1 MALSLI
7 VYISLSLLL
16 FALGWNVNRREQHL
30 IRIGSRELPFYSWEI
45 LVSIVLITSVMGLR
59 FKTGSDYMMYWSLYN
74 YLLHGEPVQRFGGI
88 ELGFE
93 LISKL
98 MATLRCH
105 YIVFFSF
112 WGALQATLL
121 YYGLRHRKFLLPWIG
136 LLLILGPYAFNW
148 MSFLRQWVVVCAFVP
163 MILLI
168 EKRSFW
174 LYSLLVLVLVTI
186 HWSALMMLLL
196 YFLPYQRLS
205 SLSRKTYMWIFI
217 ACILIGLK
225 PYFMMIFKPLLSSI
239 PLFTY
244 ERYRPM
250 LENLVQGGFRWMGWG
265 PLHVITVFA
274 QLVFIWFY
282 NEIKEFR
289 PNDRFLSVVFV
300 LSFFAVC
307 YENLMMNTD
316 YYMLRPIEILYAFVL
331 IMIAYAF
338 HYLYST
344 KQYIKLVC
352 CVLPIISYVLINVVK
367 CALHPGGVNNTVIYH
382 LYPRLFG

>member
-16 FALGWNVNRREQHL
+16 FALGWNVNRREQHH
-30 IRIGSRELPFYSWEI
+30 IRSGSKELPFYSWEI
-45 LVSIVLITSVMGLR
+45 LVSIILITLVMGFR

-88 ELGFE
+88 EIGFE
-93 LISKL
+93 FISKL

-148 MSFLRQWVVVCAFVP
+148 FSFLRQWVVVCAFVP
-163 MILLI
+163 MTLLI

-174 LYSLLVLVLVTI
+174 LYSLLVLVLATI
-186 HWSALMMLLL
+186 HWSALLMLLL

-205 SLSRKTYMWIFI
+205 SLSRKTYMLIFI
-217 ACILIGLK
+217 ACVMLGLK
-225 PYFMMIFKPLLSSI
+225 PYFMLIFKPLLSSI

-250 LENLVQGGFRWMGWG
+250 LEGLVQGEFRWMGWG
-265 PLHVITVFA
+265 PLHIITVFA

-282 NEIKEFR
+282 NEIKESR
-289 PNDRFLSVVFV
+289 PKDLLLPVFFV

-307 YENLMMNTD
+307 YENLMRNTD
-316 YYMLRPIEILYAFVL
+316 HYLLRPVELMYAMVL
-331 IMIAYAF
+331 IMIAYTF

-344 KQYIKLVC
+344 KKYLGLMC
-352 CVLPIISYVLINVVK
+352 CLLPVVSYVFFNVLK
-367 CALHPGGVNNTVIYH
+367 CAQDPVGINNTVLYH
-382 LYPRLFG
+382 FYFIK